1 MSAAV
6 RRGFSY
12 AVRADLLLL
21 FLVFPG
27 LFLPLDLLYATPGI
41 MTYAT
46 PDQAARIFLYSAAAS
61 LVLSVGACAL
71 CAPLPAFARRMS
83 CLALVA
89 FALIYGLIRWT
100 SFFIEHLDE
109 TQWLRQLSAFAL
121 AVPAGLLLAKLA
133 RPAHLDGLLSILRAS
148 TLALGLGALG
158 CAAIL
163 ALNWAQE
170 PRRPSGVEA
179 NGGGMPAIFL
189 ITIDTL
195 SARRLPT
202 YGYPHPTAPRL
213 AQFAGGASVFLRH
226 YANSNFTTS
235 TVVSMMYGTRPWTD
249 RAIQHEG
256 LPLAR
261 LSAASL
267 PAALK
272 AAGYLTASVST
283 NPWAAPRNL
292 GLGEHFDVLSDHN
305 VCAANDP
312 LWVLRPDLQVAL
324 KSSLPWSGL
333 LALFVRA
340 SDLAGL
346 CPGNHF
352 DPELAF
358 AQARHILAHAPAD
371 RPLFLWVHLFPPHD
385 PYVTPAPFLG
395 SFGPGSQAR
404 NRRSSIPPYLY
415 AARDRLDFPGIWGV
429 RYDEAI
435 RYVDHHVGAFLDEL
449 KRIGRYDPSL
459 IIVSADHGES
469 FSKGYGGHGGPGL
482 HEDLVHIPLI
492 VKLPAQRAG
501 RRVSELS
508 EQVDLAPTLL
518 ELAGIRRRHRGEGV
532 SLVPALRGEKLD
544 RPVFSMNFQQSR
556 RLGALD
562 TGIVAM
568 FEGRWKYVHYF
579 GNIYYPRIPELHDGL
594 YDLEADPFELWNQI
608 PLRDNL
614 ASRMRAQIKAGLEQH
629 GRRIE

>member
-1 MSAAV
+1 MSAAA
-6 RRGFSY
+6 RRAFSY
-12 AVRADLLLL
+12 ALRADALLLV
-21 FLVFPG
+21 FLAFPG
-27 LFLPLDLLYATPGI
+27 AFLLLDLIYAAPGV

-46 PDQAARIFLYSAAAS
+46 PDQAARIFLYSVASS
-61 LVLSVGACAL
+61 LVLSVVACAL
-71 CAPLPAFARRMS
+71 CLPMPVFARRMF
-83 CLALVA
+83 CLALIS

-109 TQWLRQLSAFAL
+109 SQWLRQLAAL
-121 AVPAGLLLAKLA
+121 ALALPAGFVLAK
-133 RPAHLDGLLSILRAS
+133 RVRQEHLDGLRSVLRAS
-148 TLALGLGALG
+148 TAVIALGALG

-163 ALNWAQE
+163 ALDWARE
-170 PRRPSGVEA
+170 PRRASGVEA
-179 NGGGMPAIFL
+179 AGGMPAIYL
-189 ITIDTL
+189 ITIDAL
-195 SARRLPT
+195 SALRLPT
-202 YGYPHPTAPRL
+202 YGYAQPTAPRL
-213 AQFAGGASVFLRH
+213 AQFADGASVFLRH
-226 YANSNFTTS
+226 YASSNFTTS

-256 LPLAR
+256 QPLAR
-261 LSAASL
+261 LAARSL

-272 AAGYLTASVST
+272 AAGYFMASVST

-292 GLGEHFDVLSDHN
+292 GLGEHFDVLSEHN

-324 KSSLPWSGL
+324 KTSLPWSAL

-340 SDLAGL
+340 ADAIGL
-346 CPGNHF
+346 CQGTHF

-358 AQARHILAHAPAD
+358 AQARRIVAHAPAD

-385 PYVTPAPFLG
+385 PYVTPRPFLG
-395 SFGPGSQAR
+395 LFGPGPEGR
-404 NRRSSIPPYLY
+404 NRTSSIPPYLF
-415 AARDRLDFPGIWGV
+415 AVRGRLDFPGMWGV
-429 RYDEAI
+429 RYDESI

-449 KRIGRYDPSL
+449 RRAGRYDKSL

-469 FSKGYGGHGGPGL
+469 FSKEYGGHGGPGL

-492 VKLPAQRAG
+492 VKLPAQSEG
-501 RRVSELS
+501 KRVAELS
-508 EQVDLAPTLL
+508 EQVDLAPTIL
-518 ELAGIRRRHRGEGV
+518 ELAGIRPLHPGEGI
-532 SLVPALRGEKLD
+532 SLVPALRGERLD

-579 GNIYYPRIPELHDGL
+579 GNIYYPRMPELGDGL
-594 YDLEADPFELWNQI
+594 YDVLADRYEVWNQI
-608 PLRDNL
+608 PLRANL
-614 ASRMRAQIKAGLEQH
+614 ASRMREEIQARLKEH